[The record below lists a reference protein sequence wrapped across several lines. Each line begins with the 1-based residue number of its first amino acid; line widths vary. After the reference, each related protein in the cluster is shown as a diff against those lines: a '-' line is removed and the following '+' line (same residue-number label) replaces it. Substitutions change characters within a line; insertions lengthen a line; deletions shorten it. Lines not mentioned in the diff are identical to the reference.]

1 MILEKYSEF
10 NLPGPKIL
18 ITPKIYFLQQKLAG
32 ELFAIFY
39 LEQSNY

>member
-18 ITPKIYFLQQKLAG
+18 ITPKVYFYTAETSRG
-32 ELFAIFY
+32 TF
-39 LEQSNY
+39 